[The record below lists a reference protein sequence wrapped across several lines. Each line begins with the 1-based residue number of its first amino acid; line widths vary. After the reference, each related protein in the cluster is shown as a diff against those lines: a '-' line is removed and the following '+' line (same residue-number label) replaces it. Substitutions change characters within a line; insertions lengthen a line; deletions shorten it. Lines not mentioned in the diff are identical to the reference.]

1 MEEGN
6 VRGDISRSRNSGSG
20 DIGYGFVDLER
31 PGFEQVKD
39 GLRNRRSG
47 NPGLWERN
55 KEQWSDRRVMTANTR
70 VRGPRRVSRSSSIRR
85 QLSSNKW

>member
-31 PGFEQVKD
+31 PGFEQSD
-39 GLRNRRSG
+39 NGLRNGRQRQRRTG
-47 NPGLWERN
+47 QAW
-55 KEQWSDRRVMTANTR
+55 KE
-70 VRGPRRVSRSSSIRR
+70 RGPGFVGT
-85 QLSSNKW
+85 Q

>member
-31 PGFEQVKD
+31 PGLEQVKD
-39 GLRNRRSG
+39 GLRNGAQWYQRTGRAQ
-47 NPGLWERN
+47 
-55 KEQWSDRRVMTANTR
+55 KE
-70 VRGPRRVSRSSSIRR
+70 RGPGFVGT
-85 QLSSNKW
+85 Q